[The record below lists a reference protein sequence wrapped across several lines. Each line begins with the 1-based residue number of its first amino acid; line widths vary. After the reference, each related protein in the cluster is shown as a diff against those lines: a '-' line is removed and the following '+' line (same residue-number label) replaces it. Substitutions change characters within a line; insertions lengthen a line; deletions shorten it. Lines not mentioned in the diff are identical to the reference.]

1 MQSALRYID
10 RPDEFI
16 CPPDGA
22 QTWLRPL
29 SIMTENGQQA
39 GSVAGMHRLAG
50 GWSGFCQLDVVMRN
64 DTGFDVWRTDINS
77 YLAASDDRQ
86 TAEAAL
92 HRLVSPRPDFAGL
105 AMARPHIMGV
115 VNVTPDSF
123 SDGGRFFD
131 TDRAIAGAS
140 QMARAGASILDIGGE
155 STRPNAEAV
164 SHADEIARITP
175 VLSGLAEQ
183 SVTLSADT
191 RHTEVMS
198 AGFAAGGALSMMFP
212 ALPQQA
218 PHS

>member
-1 MQSALRYID
+1 
-10 RPDEFI
+10 
-16 CPPDGA
+16 
-22 QTWLRPL
+22 
-29 SIMTENGQQA
+29 
-39 GSVAGMHRLAG
+39 
-50 GWSGFCQLDVVMRN
+50 
-64 DTGFDVWRTDINS
+64 
-77 YLAASDDRQ
+77 
-86 TAEAAL
+86 
-92 HRLVSPRPDFAGL
+92 
-105 AMARPHIMGV
+105 MARPHIMGV

-183 SVTLSADT
+183 GVTLSADT

-198 AGFAAGGALSMMFP
+198 AGLEAGANSIKPILMPAMRLRCICRASRKPCRKTQVMALRR
-212 ALPQQA
+212 
-218 PHS
+218 